1 MTKEKISVGPVKRV
15 LTIAGSDSGGGA
27 GIQADLKTIA
37 ALGGYGMSVITALTS
52 QNTLGIQDIYEIPSA
67 FVEKQFDSVA
77 SDIGID
83 AAKTGMLFGTA
94 TIESVARKIRQYHVE
109 RLVVD
114 PVASAKDGHPLVKDE
129 ALEVLVRNLFPL
141 ALVVTPNIAEA
152 RLISRRKIDS
162 PEDMKEAAR
171 VIHALGPKN
180 VVVKGGHLA
189 GDPIDILFDGRAFYE
204 FPSVRLPA
212 RDTHGTG
219 CTFASAVATGLAGD
233 LSVAEAV
240 GSAQRYVAA
249 AIRFSLRLGKGRGP
263 LDHMA
268 PFFAMQRCN
277 DREGL

>member
-189 GDPIDILFDGRAFYE
+189 GDPIDILFDGRAFTNSR
-204 FPSVRLPA
+204 PSGSRQGIRTEPAAHLPRRSQPVSPGISRLP
-212 RDTHGTG
+212 RRSDRP
-219 CTFASAVATGLAGD
+219 SAT
-233 LSVAEAV
+233 
-240 GSAQRYVAA
+240 
-249 AIRFSLRLGKGRGP
+249 
-263 LDHMA
+263 
-268 PFFAMQRCN
+268 
-277 DREGL
+277 

>member
-1 MTKEKISVGPVKRV
+1 
-15 LTIAGSDSGGGA
+15 
-27 GIQADLKTIA
+27 
-37 ALGGYGMSVITALTS
+37 
-52 QNTLGIQDIYEIPSA
+52 
-67 FVEKQFDSVA
+67 
-77 SDIGID
+77 
-83 AAKTGMLFGTA
+83 MLFGTA

-162 PEDMKEAAR
+162 PEDMKEAAQ

-219 CTFASAVATGLAGD
+219 CTFAWRSQPVSPGISGLPRRSDRPSAT
-233 LSVAEAV
+233 
-240 GSAQRYVAA
+240 
-249 AIRFSLRLGKGRGP
+249 
-263 LDHMA
+263 
-268 PFFAMQRCN
+268 
-277 DREGL
+277 